1 LGQRI
6 FLCRRRVG
14 RLTFMARLFIS
25 LYLFIALSLVA
36 LSAGLER
43 IFFTQSST
51 SNTQLLGP
59 VFEAAK
65 LQSVD
70 MPSFIQSLGGTY
82 ETQELGDIAW
92 SDSDLKKLHN
102 GQAIVLSDS
111 NVTEQ
116 IYIFDNKSQLLEIS
130 LSINSPDSGQFLLY
144 SVLFFLLL
152 GAVIAFWIWPLWR
165 DLSNLEKTVSNVKP
179 DGSIMQNNISKT
191 SLIYPIATSLNNMG
205 RQITQLMQNQREL
218 NGAVTHEFRTPLA
231 RLKFALA
238 MNPPAQSDPW
248 LGMQQDVNELEHLVQ
263 EMLDYASTDAR
274 IPEMNLAEIPI
285 KQLCQQLIN
294 RLKESHLP
302 DLNVRVYGDD
312 PHVLADEHFIER
324 AIENLVLNGKR
335 YANEVLEIH
344 VIKQKDV
351 IQICIEDDGTGVSHA
366 MREKIFSPFFR
377 PDESRDRQKGG
388 AGLGLAIVKRIV
400 DWHQGDCY
408 VTDGQ
413 LGGAKFVIT
422 LPNHFN

>member
-1 LGQRI
+1 MGQRI

-130 LSINSPDSGQFLLY
+130 LSIDSPDSGQFLLY

-165 DLSNLEKTVSNVKP
+165 DP
-179 DGSIMQNNISKT
+179 GQ
-191 SLIYPIATSLNNMG
+191 SL
-205 RQITQLMQNQREL
+205 
-218 NGAVTHEFRTPLA
+218 
-231 RLKFALA
+231 
-238 MNPPAQSDPW
+238 
-248 LGMQQDVNELEHLVQ
+248 
-263 EMLDYASTDAR
+263 
-274 IPEMNLAEIPI
+274 
-285 KQLCQQLIN
+285 
-294 RLKESHLP
+294 
-302 DLNVRVYGDD
+302 
-312 PHVLADEHFIER
+312 
-324 AIENLVLNGKR
+324 
-335 YANEVLEIH
+335 
-344 VIKQKDV
+344 
-351 IQICIEDDGTGVSHA
+351 
-366 MREKIFSPFFR
+366 
-377 PDESRDRQKGG
+377 
-388 AGLGLAIVKRIV
+388 
-400 DWHQGDCY
+400 
-408 VTDGQ
+408 
-413 LGGAKFVIT
+413 
-422 LPNHFN
+422 